1 MVVRSQ
7 AVLGGWLQSTTANHL
22 ATAAVTAAEAANLG
36 SAEAAKM
43 PLSHKEGLAARSSEI
58 APRWA
63 ARQARRPTWHTR
75 KASSLKRIDL
85 TFEQRYRI
93 FGSVSL
99 KRTCLRAF

>member
-22 ATAAVTAAEAANLG
+22 ATAAEAANLG

-63 ARQARRPTWHTR
+63 ARQARGQH
-75 KASSLKRIDL
+75 L
-85 TFEQRYRI
+85 THVRQSQKE
-93 FGSVSL
+93 
-99 KRTCLRAF
+99 